1 MTNKNLKKFIRQ
13 QALRGQDPNQLR
25 QGLLLNGW
33 EQKEVDNIISE
44 VYGFKKKVKKT
55 SVIII
60 LILIIIFSISLLLL
74 FKELFYTDI
83 VQEPPTRN
91 GQQPIID
98 DSCASINDITLK
110 EDCYLEEIKQGFG
123 CEDLTNEETF
133 FCNRV
138 LESYLIGSLD
148 D

>member
-25 QGLLLNGW
+25 QGLIMNGW
-33 EQKEVDNIISE
+33 EQKDVDKIISE

-60 LILIIIFSISLLLL
+60 LILVIIFSISLLLL
-74 FKELFYTDI
+74 FKELFSTEI
-83 VQEPPTRN
+83 VPEPPTRN

-98 DSCASINDITLK
+98 DSCASIDDITLK

-123 CEDLTNEETF
+123 CEDLTREETF